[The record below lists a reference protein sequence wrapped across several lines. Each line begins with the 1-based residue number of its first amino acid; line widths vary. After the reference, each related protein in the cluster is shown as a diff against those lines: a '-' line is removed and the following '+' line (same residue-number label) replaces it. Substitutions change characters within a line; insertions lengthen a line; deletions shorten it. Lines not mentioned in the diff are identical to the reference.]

1 MVWRVKQVINEYRP
15 GFFNAQ
21 PMDKM
26 GSRDYVQRLVV
37 DMLARSLVHRI
48 VKPASDRLS
57 IKDLSNT

>member
-26 GSRDYVQRLVV
+26 GSRDYVHRLVV

-48 VKPASDRLS
+48 VASDRLS